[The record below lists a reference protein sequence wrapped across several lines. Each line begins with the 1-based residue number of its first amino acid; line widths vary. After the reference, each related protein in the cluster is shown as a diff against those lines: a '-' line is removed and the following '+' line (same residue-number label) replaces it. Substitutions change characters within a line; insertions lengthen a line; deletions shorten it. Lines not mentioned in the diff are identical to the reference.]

1 MGTENVQFFHGLVIG
16 FDDKK
21 KKFKVRFDFGNRL
34 VPRIYL
40 CFDHENHYK
49 WLDRFTVAWYRR
61 IMVFFLFYIQK
72 GLLINEERKLST
84 EHAKRTSIRFV
95 SRLKEKDRRFDQ
107 KK

>member
-16 FDDKK
+16 FDEKK

-61 IMVFFLFYIQK
+61 IMVIILFLSKAYSLMKRENYLQSMPK
-72 GLLINEERKLST
+72 EHLSDL
-84 EHAKRTSIRFV
+84 SQ
-95 SRLKEKDRRFDQ
+95 D
-107 KK
+107 

>member
-61 IMVFFLFYIQK
+61 IMVIIFYLFKAYSLMKRENYLQSMPK
-72 GLLINEERKLST
+72 EHLSDL
-84 EHAKRTSIRFV
+84 SQ
-95 SRLKEKDRRFDQ
+95 D
-107 KK
+107 